1 MAQVAAIQQ
10 RQAAAR
16 AGTLTSQGQ
25 QELKELKHDLAS
37 AEGAVICQKPS
48 AALQPMYFAVSCSIV
63 AYLLAQLD
71 HKSRGSAVVLGFAG
85 WARVPTSQGLQEA
98 KQLIL

>member
-37 AEGAVICQKPS
+37 AEGDTLCCCALSQMLYS
-48 AALQPMYFAVSCSIV
+48 A
-63 AYLLAQLD
+63 
-71 HKSRGSAVVLGFAG
+71 VLGFAAA
-85 WARVPTSQGLQEA
+85 W
-98 KQLIL
+98 